1 MSHEESAPKSVTGRI
16 LSILTVFESGQ
27 RSISLTDIAEQTM
40 LPLSTVHRL
49 VGELVQWRFLAKNET
64 GRYQLGI
71 RLWALAQNTGR
82 QLRDAA
88 SPILQDLFSLTG
100 ETTHLAIRDGNEALY
115 IQRIYSTKRVA
126 RAAKVGGSLP
136 LHATAVGK
144 CILAFE
150 EEWVRNAYLELPL
163 KRFTPYTEVNPVALE
178 RQLAKIRQQG
188 FAIAHEEVSIGSS
201 SIAVPIF
208 HTGRLGGAIGL
219 VVYSSQAQEITK
231 HLPAMRAIS
240 ARIEKATE
248 FIPLE
253 SLHDAHKDLPR
264 GPDDMLG

>member
-1 MSHEESAPKSVTGRI
+1 MTAPESAPKSVTGRI
-16 LSILTVFESGQ
+16 LSILTLFESGQ
-27 RSISLTDIAEQTM
+27 RSISLTDIATRTG

-49 VGELVQWRFLAKNET
+49 VGELVEWRFLAKNET

-88 SPILQDLFSLTG
+88 KPLLQDLFSLTG
-100 ETTHLAIRDGNEALY
+100 ETTHLAIREGNEALY
-115 IQRIYSTKRVA
+115 IERLYSTKRLA

-150 EEWVRNAYLELPL
+150 EDWVRDAYLQLPL
-163 KRFTPYTEVNPVALE
+163 KAFTPFTEVNPHRLAA
-178 RQLAKIRQQG
+178 QLAKFHKQG
-188 FAIAHEEVSIGSS
+188 YATAHEEVTIGSS

-208 HTGRLGGAIGL
+208 HTGRLGGALGL
-219 VVYSSQAQEITK
+219 VVYSSQAPDMTK
-231 HLPAMRAIS
+231 YLPAMQAIS
-240 ARIEKATE
+240 RKIEKATE

-253 SLHDAHKDLPR
+253 SLHDAHKEPLPES
-264 GPDDMLG
+264 GNMQG

>member
-1 MSHEESAPKSVTGRI
+1 MSPDESAPKSVTGRI

-27 RSISLTDIAEQTM
+27 RSISLTDIAEQTK

-88 SPILQDLFSLTG
+88 SPLLQDLFSLTG

-115 IQRIYSTKRVA
+115 IERLYSTKRVA

-136 LHATAVGK
+136 LHAAAVGK

-150 EEWVRNAYLELPL
+150 EDWVRDAYLQLPM
-163 KRFTPYTEVNPVALE
+163 KRFTPYTEVNPQRLAS
-178 RQLAKIRQQG
+178 QLSKIRTQG
-188 FAIAHEEVSIGSS
+188 YALAHEEVSIGSS

-208 HTGRLGGAIGL
+208 HTGKLGGAIGL
-219 VVYSSQAQEITK
+219 VVYSSQAPDMTK
-231 HLPAMRAIS
+231 YLPAMQAVSRK
-240 ARIEKATE
+240 IEKATE

-264 GPDDMLG
+264 GPEDMLE

>member
-1 MSHEESAPKSVTGRI
+1 MTAPEPAPKSVTGRI
-16 LSILTVFESGQ
+16 LSILTLFESGQ
-27 RSISLTDIAEQTM
+27 RSISFTDIAARTG

-49 VGELVQWRFLAKNET
+49 VGELVEWRFLAKNET

-88 SPILQDLFSLTG
+88 KPLLQDLFSLTG
-100 ETTHLAIRDGNEALY
+100 ETTHLAIREGNEALY
-115 IQRIYSTKRVA
+115 IERLYSTKRLA

-150 EEWVRNAYLELPL
+150 EDWVRDSYLQLPL
-163 KRFTPYTEVNPVALE
+163 KAFTPFTEVNPHRLAG
-178 RQLAKIRQQG
+178 QLVKFRKQG
-188 FAIAHEEVSIGSS
+188 YATAHEEVTIGSS

-208 HTGRLGGAIGL
+208 HTGRLGGALGL
-219 VVYSSQAQEITK
+219 VVYSSQAPDMTK
-231 HLPAMRAIS
+231 FLPAMQAIS
-240 ARIEKATE
+240 RKIEKATE

-253 SLHDAHKDLPR
+253 SLHDAHKEPLPES
-264 GPDDMLG
+264 GNMQG